1 MAGVEFKKLGGGAL
15 AEMAGHFDNEIRSD
29 KRVNH
34 SNKTINIEMTHLNYY
49 LGGNSYQDIC
59 EKLEKIVT
67 DTDEKN
73 PPLRIRQDRK
83 VYFSLEIPCPPDLE
97 GTDQEDIF
105 YEKTFE
111 MYKKMIPGLVGGVI
125 HKDEKHEYYDFKKK
139 ELCTSR
145 NHAHY
150 FGACLTKDERINAH
164 NCINKILCQEV
175 NNSIQKLCLEEWG
188 FSFQTGEQRCGE
200 KKTVEELKQESQIA
214 LQAKLAKENIEII
227 PKMKEEK
234 AVLTDEIETLQ
245 LYKEQNEQTVA
256 ELEKKVYK
264 KQVEVAILN
273 KKANKLNEEVAE
285 KKSLIEKLDDALA
298 NIFTRFNKAYI
309 QVTKIFDHWEEVDE
323 TIHSEV
329 LKKARPCVIQGKKS
343 MDELYDNSINFTFGE
358 KATTPKIKNNIDNAV
373 ENLLDATVTL
383 ESLNSTYAFEE
394 EDDFDR

>member
-1 MAGVEFKKLGGGAL
+1 MAGVEFKKLGSSAL
-15 AEMAGHFDNEIRSD
+15 AEMAGHFDNKIRAD
-29 KRVNH
+29 ARVNH
-34 SNKTINIEMTHLNYY
+34 SNKTINIELTHLNYC
-49 LGGNSYQDIC
+49 LGENSYQDIC
-59 EKLEKIVT
+59 KKLEKIVT

-73 PPLRIRQDRK
+73 PPLRVRQDRK
-83 VYFSLEIPCPPDLE
+83 VYFSLEVPCPPELE

-125 HKDEKHEYYDFKKK
+125 HKDEKHEYYDCKKK
-139 ELCTSR
+139 EFCVSR

-164 NCINKILCQEV
+164 DCINKILCQEV

-214 LQAKLAKENIEII
+214 LQTKLAKENIEII

-234 AVLTDEIETLQ
+234 AILTDELETLKI
-245 LYKEQNEQTVA
+245 YKEQNEQAIVK
-256 ELEKKVYK
+256 LEKKVYE
-264 KQVEVAILN
+264 KQVEITILN
-273 KKANKLNEEVAE
+273 KKANKLNAEVVE
-285 KKSLIEKLDDALA
+285 KNSLIEKLDNALA
-298 NIFTRFNKAYI
+298 NIFMRFNKAYN
-309 QVTKIFDHWEEVDE
+309 QVTKIFDHWKEIDE
-323 TIHSEV
+323 NIYSEIFE
-329 LKKARPCVIQGKKS
+329 KARPCVERGKESMDKLFENKANIVFGKK
-343 MDELYDNSINFTFGE
+343 DI
-358 KATTPKIKNNIDNAV
+358 TPKIKSNVDDAV

-383 ESLNSTYAFEE
+383 ESINNTYAFEE